1 MLTFGTKVRKVNT
14 GFSHCKFCKEN
25 LYAQIYVTY
34 TLPKNKNY
42 PDKYHSLCLICKR
55 VYYFSDEEAQ
65 KYFISDDSF
74 YENLKEV
81 LKDGMIFEDIKST
94 LHYKYKKFNF
104 KFRKILKGFKK

>member
-14 GFSHCKFCKEN
+14 GFSHCKFCKKN

-34 TLPKNKNY
+34 ILPKNKNY

-65 KYFISDDSF
+65 RYFISNYTF
-74 YENLKEV
+74 FEEIKEIV
-81 LKDGMIFEDIKST
+81 KDGIIFEHLKST
-94 LHYKYKKFNF
+94 LYYKYKKFNL
-104 KFRKILKGFKK
+104 KLKKLLKGFKK